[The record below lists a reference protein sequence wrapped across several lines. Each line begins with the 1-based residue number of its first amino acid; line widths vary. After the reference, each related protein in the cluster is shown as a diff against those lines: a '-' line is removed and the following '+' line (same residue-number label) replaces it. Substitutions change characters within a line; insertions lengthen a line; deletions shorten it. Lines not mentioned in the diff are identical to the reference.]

1 MYVCWSENSLLFQD
15 TGPEITQ
22 AIDAIVVIK
31 IVQCYTA
38 RRQACGD
45 PTAMSAEASRIAEDV
60 KAQLHIKTQ
69 LANGNSGYLS
79 DNDSAGRGGRSSRS
93 RSTRGRSQP
102 FFIGVAGAPTQPAT
116 GV

>member
-1 MYVCWSENSLLFQD
+1 
-15 TGPEITQ
+15 
-22 AIDAIVVIK
+22 
-31 IVQCYTA
+31 
-38 RRQACGD
+38 
-45 PTAMSAEASRIAEDV
+45 MSAEASRVAADV

-102 FFIGVAGAPTQPAT
+102 FFIGVAGAPHSQPLRSEHFSLNN
-116 GV
+116 GR